1 MKNKIPSFLFET
13 DVPARLANL
22 ERELHKID
30 GVVEVE
36 FDLDGFLDKI
46 WHVILL
52 VKYDIPVNQQDYFAL
67 KRANLAAIL
76 KVCKDY
82 DLFQSGDVIED
93 YGEHWYIVRN
103 CGVSWP
109 KV

>member
-1 MKNKIPSFLFET
+1 MKDRIPSFLFET
-13 DVPARLANL
+13 DVPDRLANL
-22 ERELHKID
+22 EHELHKID

-36 FDLDGFLDKI
+36 FDLDGFLDRI

-52 VKYDIPVNQQDYFAL
+52 VKYDIPVKKQDYFAL

-82 DLFQSGDVIED
+82 DLLQSGDVIED

-103 CGVSWP
+103 CGASWP